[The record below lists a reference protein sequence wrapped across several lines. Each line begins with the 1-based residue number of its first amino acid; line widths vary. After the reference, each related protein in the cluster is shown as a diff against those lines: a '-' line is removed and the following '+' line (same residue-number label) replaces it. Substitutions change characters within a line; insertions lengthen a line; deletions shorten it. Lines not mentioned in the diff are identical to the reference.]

1 LKLTTDFIGPFPI
14 IQYLDGTPCF
24 LEFKASLEVLA
35 AEVIIEFPKMLY
47 NS

>member
-1 LKLTTDFIGPFPI
+1 
-14 IQYLDGTPCF
+14 